1 MSKKTLQDVRKTFK
15 DFFKSNNHEIVES
28 SPLVPQNDPTLM
40 FANSGMVQFKNVFT
54 GLEKRNYKRATTSQK
69 CVRAGGKHNDLEN
82 VGYTPRHHTFFE
94 MLGNFSFGDYFKE
107 QAIIYAWN
115 LITQEFQIPKDKLY
129 MTVFS
134 EDVEAY
140 NLWKKITG
148 FSDNKIIKIS
158 TNDNFWSMGDTGPCG
173 PCSEIFYDH
182 GEHLNG
188 GLPGTKDQDGNR
200 YIEIWNL
207 VFMQF
212 EQISKEKRI
221 NLPKPSVDTGMGLE
235 RMAAVMQG
243 THDNYQIDLF
253 KSIISFSED
262 LIKKKIS
269 KDNTP
274 SYRVIADHLRATAFL
289 ISDGVTPSNEGRGYV
304 LRRIMRRA
312 MRHVHTLGKSDP
324 VLYKILPCLV
334 NLMKDEYPQLLLA
347 QELIHETLF
356 TEEEKFSSLLKNG
369 LKILDTEIQAL
380 NNNIL
385 PGNIVFKLYDTYG
398 FPVDL
403 TEDVLK
409 EKKIV
414 IDHKEFEKIVSEKK
428 LQAKA
433 SWKGIGSKGI
443 DKIWY
448 EIKEKFGATEF
459 LGYNFEK
466 SEGKI
471 LAIVINGQLVSSAKT
486 DDEVMIVFN
495 QTPFYAESGG
505 QIGDKGIILFENNIC
520 EIFDTQKFFGDLF
533 IHYGKVKSGTFKE
546 SNEITLIVDSDR
558 RNKIKS
564 YHSATHLLHAAL
576 RETLGKHVSQKGSY
590 VGPDRLRFDFSH
602 SQSLK
607 KDELAKINQ
616 RVNDV
621 ISSGGLVQ
629 TKIMS
634 PARAIELGAMALFG
648 EKYGDEVRVVSMG
661 KFNDKVFSVELCG
674 GIHVN
679 NLSEIGDFE
688 VINETSIASGVRR
701 VEALRGQELKKY
713 KSLIENQLKEKEINQ
728 KQQIQ
733 DLENQIILLKSDPGK
748 FSHLNDDERIV
759 KLKEF
764 FEKLQ
769 KNAILKDPKKNI
781 IYDHDFDNFL
791 VRFQSIHGL
800 PAKDLREIVDNAKK
814 EQKNLLIFVFSNSN
828 DKLSLAVGVSGYCL
842 EKYDASALAKR
853 ISVMLNGKGGGGRKD
868 FAQAG
873 GEVQS
878 DLQDIFKNILK
889 EIN

>member
-1 MSKKTLQDVRKTFK
+1 
-15 DFFKSNNHEIVES
+15 
-28 SPLVPQNDPTLM
+28 
-40 FANSGMVQFKNVFT
+40 
-54 GLEKRNYKRATTSQK
+54 
-69 CVRAGGKHNDLEN
+69 
-82 VGYTPRHHTFFE
+82 
-94 MLGNFSFGDYFKE
+94 
-107 QAIIYAWN
+107 
-115 LITQEFQIPKDKLY
+115 
-129 MTVFS
+129 
-134 EDVEAY
+134 
-140 NLWKKITG
+140 
-148 FSDNKIIKIS
+148 
-158 TNDNFWSMGDTGPCG
+158 
-173 PCSEIFYDH
+173 
-182 GEHLNG
+182 
-188 GLPGTKDQDGNR
+188 
-200 YIEIWNL
+200 
-207 VFMQF
+207 
-212 EQISKEKRI
+212 
-221 NLPKPSVDTGMGLE
+221 
-235 RMAAVMQG
+235 
-243 THDNYQIDLF
+243 
-253 KSIISFSED
+253 
-262 LIKKKIS
+262 
-269 KDNTP
+269 
-274 SYRVIADHLRATAFL
+274 
-289 ISDGVTPSNEGRGYV
+289 
-304 LRRIMRRA
+304 

-414 IDHKEFEKIVSEKK
+414 VDHKEFEKIVSEKK
-428 LQAKA
+428 LQARA

-781 IYDHDFDNFL
+781 IYDHNFDNFL

>member
-1 MSKKTLQDVRKTFK
+1 MSKKTLHDVRKTFK

-115 LITQEFQIPKDKLY
+115 LITKEFQIPKDKLY

-188 GLPGTKDQDGNR
+188 GLPGTKEQDGDR

-253 KSIISFSED
+253 KKIISFSED

-269 KDNTP
+269 KENTP

-385 PGNIVFKLYDTYG
+385 PGNIAFKLYDTYG

-414 IDHKEFEKIVSEKK
+414 VDHKEFEKIVSEKK
-428 LQAKA
+428 LQARA

-505 QIGDKGIILFENNIC
+505 QIGDKGRILFENNIC

-733 DLENQIILLKSDPGK
+733 DLENQIILLKGDPGK
-748 FSHLNDDERIV
+748 FSDFNDDERIV

-781 IYDHDFDNFL
+781 IYDHNFDNFL

>member
-1 MSKKTLQDVRKTFK
+1 
-15 DFFKSNNHEIVES
+15 
-28 SPLVPQNDPTLM
+28 
-40 FANSGMVQFKNVFT
+40 
-54 GLEKRNYKRATTSQK
+54 
-69 CVRAGGKHNDLEN
+69 
-82 VGYTPRHHTFFE
+82 
-94 MLGNFSFGDYFKE
+94 
-107 QAIIYAWN
+107 
-115 LITQEFQIPKDKLY
+115 

-182 GEHLNG
+182 GEQLNG
-188 GLPGTKDQDGNR
+188 GLPGTKEQDGDR

-253 KSIISFSED
+253 KNIISFSED

-369 LKILDTEIQAL
+369 LKILDAEIQSL
-380 NNNIL
+380 NNNTL
-385 PGNIVFKLYDTYG
+385 PGNIAFKLYDTYG

-403 TEDVLK
+403 IEDVLK
-409 EKKIV
+409 EKKIIV
-414 IDHKEFEKIVSEKK
+414 DNKEFEKIVNEKK
-428 LQAKA
+428 LQARA

-448 EIKEKFGATEF
+448 EIKEKFGPTEF

-471 LAIVINGQLVSSAKT
+471 LAIVKNGQLVSSAKT
-486 DDEVMIVFN
+486 DDEVMVVFN

-505 QIGDKGIILFENNIC
+505 QIGDNGKILFENNIC

-533 IHYGKVKSGTFKE
+533 VHFGKIKSGIFSE
-546 SNEITLIVDSDR
+546 SNEVSLIVDTER

-576 RETLGKHVSQKGSY
+576 REILGKHVSQKGSY

-602 SQSLK
+602 SQFLK

-661 KFNDKVFSVELCG
+661 KLNDKVFSVELCG

-688 VINETSIASGVRR
+688 VINETSIASGIRR
-701 VEALRGQELKKY
+701 VEALRNQELKKY
-713 KSLIENQLKEKEINQ
+713 KFLIENQHKEKEINQ

-733 DLENQIILLKSDPGK
+733 DLKNKIVLLKGDPEK
-748 FSHLNDDERIV
+748 FSDFNDDERIV

-764 FEKLQ
+764 FEKLK
-769 KNAILKDPKKNI
+769 KNVILKDPKKNI
-781 IYDHDFDNFL
+781 IYDHNFDSFL

-814 EQKNLLIFVFSNSN
+814 EQKNLLIFVFSNFN
-828 DKLSLAVGVSGYCL
+828 NKLSLAVGASGNCL
-842 EKYDASALAKR
+842 IKFDSCLLAKK
-853 ISVMLNGKGGGGRKD
+853 ISLLINGKGAGGRRD
-868 FAQAG
+868 FAQSG
-873 GEVQS
+873 GEPQK
-878 DLQDIFKNILK
+878 DLSFVYEFIKDQIDKNI
-889 EIN
+889 N